1 MIVYRDVDEVPYRK
15 DSYLTIGTFDGIHL
29 GHKKIIQ
36 TLVWNAQQKR
46 CRSVVVTFYPHPQ
59 TVVRT
64 KEVPIALLTPVD
76 EKIVLLESLG
86 PDVVLILPFSQ
97 ELARLKPEIF
107 VSEILVSKIGVQ
119 KFIIG
124 YNHAFG
130 QGRKGSEKLLR
141 ELGSQFDFSVD
152 VVSPVKVGN
161 EPVSSTRIRHYLL
174 DGNVHRANLLLGR
187 NYTVEGIVKKGKNIG
202 EKFGFPTANIDVI
215 GENKLVPKDGVYAV
229 IVYIKGK
236 MFQGMANIGYKPTVD
251 GSSWNV
257 EIHIHNF
264 SDDLYNEKLRV
275 EFIDRIRDEKRF
287 DSIDALISQ
296 IKKDREKSIELLSK
310 NL

>member
-1 MIVYRDVDEVPYRK
+1 MKVYKSIDEIPYQR

-36 TLVWNAQQKR
+36 TLVWSAQQKK
-46 CRSVVVTFYPHPQ
+46 CRSVIVTFDPHPQ

-64 KEVPIALLTPVD
+64 KEVPIALLTLID
-76 EKIVLLESLG
+76 EKISLLEELG
-86 PDVVLILPFSQ
+86 VDVVLILPFSK
-97 ELARLKPEIF
+97 ELARLEPEVFIND
-107 VSEILVSKIGVQ
+107 ILVSKIGVQ

-130 QGRKGSEKLLR
+130 HERKGSEKLLK
-141 ELGSQFDFSVD
+141 ELGNKFDFSVE
-152 VVSPVKVGN
+152 VVSPVMVDN
-161 EPVSSTRIRHYLL
+161 EAVSSTRIRHYLL
-174 DGNVHRANLLLGR
+174 KGDIHRANLLLGR
-187 NYTVEGIVKKGKNIG
+187 NYTIEGIVKKGKNIG
-202 EKFGFPTANIDVI
+202 RKFGFPTANIDVI

-229 IVYIKGK
+229 VVYVKGN
-236 MFQGMANIGYKPTVD
+236 MFQGMANIGYKPTIS
-251 GSSWNV
+251 GSSWSV

-264 SDDLYNEKLRV
+264 SDDLYNEKLKV

-287 DSIDALISQ
+287 DSIEALISQ
-296 IKKDREKSIELLSK
+296 IEKDREKSIELLSK